1 MRTIRKPMNHR
12 QGLSLLEVLLSIA
25 ILGASLAVIGSLVRI
40 GIISALDTRLRSQ
53 ANILC
58 DATMAELSAGVLELR
73 PYSETPIPNEPDW
86 YFSVDVQDSPQL
98 GLLYTSVTVGQTN
111 VEDPLM
117 VKIDRFLPDPDF
129 DPSELE
135 EEEQ

>member
-53 ANILC
+53 ANIL
-58 DATMAELSAGVLELR
+58 
-73 PYSETPIPNEPDW
+73 
-86 YFSVDVQDSPQL
+86 
-98 GLLYTSVTVGQTN
+98 
-111 VEDPLM
+111 
-117 VKIDRFLPDPDF
+117 
-129 DPSELE
+129 
-135 EEEQ
+135 